1 MAPLKLART
10 AGVVMALLF
19 AALALPVTAGAQE
32 KGARVRV
39 LHLSPDAPK
48 VDVYVDG
55 TKTLTGV
62 PFKTATKHAQVPAG
76 THTVQLRAAGSA
88 AGGSPLGT
96 ARVTAAPGAAYTLAA
111 VGLAAKLQILVL
123 KDDFTAP
130 PPGKAKLRGIDAS
143 PQSPPIDIAIAGGP
157 VLFHDLTFPEATPF
171 ATIEAG
177 SMALEVRLAG
187 TEQVVFK
194 SGARPLPAG
203 AILTVAGTVSPT
215 GTIEV
220 LPILDAAGAGATPR
234 GGIATGAGGSA
245 PAEGAGL
252 TGSLAAA
259 GLALLV
265 GGAIAVARRRRG
277 GAR

>member
-1 MAPLKLART
+1 MAPLKLARI
-10 AGVVMALLF
+10 AGVVALLLG
-19 AALALPVTAGAQE
+19 ALALPAAAGAQ
-32 KGARVRV
+32 GAQARVRV

-55 TKTLTGV
+55 TSTLTAV
-62 PFKTATKHAQVPAG
+62 PFKTATKHAQVPTG
-76 THTVQLRAAGSA
+76 THTVELRPAGSA
-88 AGGSPLGT
+88 NGNPLAT
-96 ARVTAAPGAAYTLAA
+96 ARATLAPDTAYTLAA
-111 VGLAAKLQILVL
+111 VGLAAKLQIMVL

-157 VLFHDLTFPEATPF
+157 VLFRNLTFPEATPF
-171 ATIEAG
+171 ATVEAG
-177 SMALEVRLAG
+177 SMALEVRRAG

-203 AILTVAGTVSPT
+203 AILTVAGTVSPS

-234 GGIATGAGGSA
+234 GGIATGAGGTA
-245 PAEGAGL
+245 PAHA
-252 TGSLAAA
+252 T
-259 GLALLV
+259 GLALSLTAVSLALMV
-265 GGAIAVARRRRG
+265 GGAIAVRRRRRG
-277 GAR
+277 GAQ

>member
-1 MAPLKLART
+1 MAPLKLARIT
-10 AGVVMALLF
+10 GVVALLLG
-19 AALALPVTAGAQE
+19 ALALPAAAGAQ
-32 KGARVRV
+32 GAQARVRV

-48 VDVYVDG
+48 MDVYVDG
-55 TKTLTGV
+55 TSTLTAV
-62 PFKTATKHAQVPAG
+62 PFKTATKHAQVSAG
-76 THTVQLRAAGSA
+76 THTVEIRPAGSA
-88 AGGSPLGT
+88 NGNPLATSRATLSPD
-96 ARVTAAPGAAYTLAA
+96 AAYTLAA
-111 VGLAAKLQILVL
+111 VGTAAKLQIMVL

-157 VLFHDLTFPEATPF
+157 VLFRNLTFPEATPF
-171 ATIEAG
+171 ATVEAG
-177 SMALEVRLAG
+177 SMALEVRMAG

-203 AILTVAGTVSPT
+203 AILTVAGTVSPN

-234 GGIATGAGGSA
+234 GGIATGAGGTA
-245 PAEGAGL
+245 PADSTGL
-252 TGSLAAA
+252 TLSLTAA

-265 GGAIAVARRRRG
+265 GGAIAVRRRRHG

>member
-1 MAPLKLART
+1 MAPVKLART
-10 AGVVMALLF
+10 AGVVALLLG
-19 AALALPVTAGAQE
+19 ALALPAAAGAQ
-32 KGARVRV
+32 GARARVRV

-48 VDVYVDG
+48 IDVYVDG
-55 TKTLTGV
+55 TSTLAAV
-62 PFKTATKHAQVPAG
+62 PFKTATKHAQVPTG
-76 THTVQLRAAGSA
+76 THTVEIRPAGSA
-88 AGGSPLGT
+88 NGNPLAT
-96 ARVTAAPGAAYTLAA
+96 ARATLSPDAAYTLAA
-111 VGLAAKLQILVL
+111 VGPAAKLQIMVL

-157 VLFHDLTFPEATPF
+157 VLFRNLTFPEATPF
-171 ATIEAG
+171 TTVEAG
-177 SMALEVRLAG
+177 SMALEVRMAG

-215 GTIEV
+215 GTVEV

-245 PAEGAGL
+245 PAEGTGL
-252 TGSLAAA
+252 ARSLAAA
-259 GLALLV
+259 GLALVV
-265 GGAIAVARRRRG
+265 GGVIAVRRRRRED
-277 GAR
+277 AR

>member
-10 AGVVMALLF
+10 AGVVALLLG
-19 AALALPVTAGAQE
+19 ALALPAAAGAQ
-32 KGARVRV
+32 GAQARVRV

-55 TKTLTGV
+55 TSTLTAV
-62 PFKTATKHAQVPAG
+62 PFKTATKHAQVPTG
-76 THTVQLRAAGSA
+76 THTVEIRPAGSA
-88 AGGSPLGT
+88 NGNPLAT
-96 ARVTAAPGAAYTLAA
+96 ARATLAPDTAYTLAA
-111 VGLAAKLQILVL
+111 VGLAAKLQIMVL

-157 VLFHDLTFPEATPF
+157 VLFRNLTFPEATPF
-171 ATIEAG
+171 ATVEAG
-177 SMALEVRLAG
+177 SMALEVRRAG
-187 TEQVVFK
+187 TEEVVFK

-203 AILTVAGTVSPT
+203 AILTVAGTVSPS

-234 GGIATGAGGSA
+234 GGIATGAGGTA
-245 PAEGAGL
+245 PADGTGL
-252 TGSLAAA
+252 ALSLTAA
-259 GLALLV
+259 GLALMV
-265 GGAIAVARRRRG
+265 GGAIAVRRRRHG
-277 GAR
+277 GAQ

>member
-1 MAPLKLART
+1 MAPLRMART
-10 AGVVMALLF
+10 AGVVALLLG
-19 AALALPVTAGAQE
+19 ALALPATAGAQE
-32 KGARVRV
+32 ERARVRV

-55 TKTLTGV
+55 TRTLASV
-62 PFKTATKHAQVPAG
+62 PFKTATRHAPVPAG
-76 THTVQLRAAGSA
+76 THSVEIRPAGSPT
-88 AGGSPLGT
+88 GGRALAT
-96 ARVTAAPGAAYTLAA
+96 ARATVAPGAAYTLAA
-111 VGLAAKLQILVL
+111 VGLAAKLQVLVL
-123 KDDFTAP
+123 EDDFTAP
-130 PPGKAKLRGIDAS
+130 PPGKAKLRSIDAS

-157 VLFHDLTFPEATPF
+157 VLFRNLTFPKATPF
-171 ATIEAG
+171 ATIDAG

-187 TEQVVFK
+187 TDRVVFR
-194 SGARPLPAG
+194 SGARPMPAG

-245 PAEGAGL
+245 PADGTGL
-252 TGSLAAA
+252 AGSLAAA
-259 GLALLV
+259 GLALVV
-265 GGAIAVARRRRG
+265 GGAVAVRRRRG

>member
-10 AGVVMALLF
+10 AGVVALLLG
-19 AALALPVTAGAQE
+19 ALALPAAAGAQ
-32 KGARVRV
+32 GAQARVRV

-55 TKTLTGV
+55 TSTLTAV
-62 PFKTATKHAQVPAG
+62 PFKTTTKHAQVPTG
-76 THTVQLRAAGSA
+76 THTVELRPAGSA
-88 AGGSPLGT
+88 NGNPLAT
-96 ARVTAAPGAAYTLAA
+96 ARATLAPDTAYTLAA
-111 VGLAAKLQILVL
+111 VGLAAKLQIMVL

-157 VLFHDLTFPEATPF
+157 VLFRNLTFPEATPF
-171 ATIEAG
+171 ATVEAG
-177 SMALEVRLAG
+177 SMALEVRMAG

-203 AILTVAGTVSPT
+203 AILTVAGTVSPN

-234 GGIATGAGGSA
+234 GGIATGAGGTA
-245 PAEGAGL
+245 PADSTGL
-252 TGSLAAA
+252 ALSLTAA

-265 GGAIAVARRRRG
+265 GGAIAVRRRRHG
-277 GAR
+277 GAQ

>member
-10 AGVVMALLF
+10 AGVVALLLG
-19 AALALPVTAGAQE
+19 ALAFPATAGAQ
-32 KGARVRV
+32 GARARVRV

-48 VDVYVDG
+48 IDVYVDG
-55 TKTLTGV
+55 TSTLAAV
-62 PFKTATKHAQVPAG
+62 PFKTATRHAQVSAG
-76 THTVQLRAAGSA
+76 TYTVEIRPAGSA
-88 AGGSPLGT
+88 NGNPLATSRATLSPD
-96 ARVTAAPGAAYTLAA
+96 AAYTLAA
-111 VGLAAKLQILVL
+111 VGPAAKLQIMVL

-157 VLFHDLTFPEATPF
+157 VLFRNLTFPEATPF
-171 ATIEAG
+171 VTVEAG
-177 SMALEVRLAG
+177 SMALEVRMAG

-203 AILTVAGTVSPT
+203 AILTVAGTVSPS

-245 PAEGAGL
+245 PADGAGL
-252 TGSLAAA
+252 VGSLAAA
-259 GLALLV
+259 AMALMV
-265 GGAIAVARRRRG
+265 GGAIAVGRRRRG
-277 GAR
+277 SAR

>member
-10 AGVVMALLF
+10 AGVVVALLF

-32 KGARVRV
+32 KDARVRV

-48 VDVYVDG
+48 VDVYVDE

-88 AGGSPLGT
+88 AGGGPLGT

-111 VGLAAKLQILVL
+111 VGLAAKLQVLVL
-123 KDDFTAP
+123 EDDFTAP

-143 PQSPPIDIAIAGGP
+143 PQSPALDIAIAGGP
-157 VLFHDLTFPEATPF
+157 VLFRDLNFPEATPF
-171 ATIEAG
+171 ATIDAG

-187 TEQVVFK
+187 TDRVVFR
-194 SGARPLPAG
+194 SGARPMPAG
-203 AILTVAGTVSPT
+203 AILTVAGLESPS

-220 LPILDAAGAGATPR
+220 VPILDAAGAGATPR

-245 PAEGAGL
+245 PAGGAGL

-265 GGAIAVARRRRG
+265 GGAIAVGRRPRG

>member
-1 MAPLKLART
+1 MGPLKLART
-10 AGVVMALLF
+10 AGVVALLLG
-19 AALALPVTAGAQE
+19 ALALPAAAGAQE
-32 KGARVRV
+32 AAARVRV

-48 VDVYVDG
+48 IDLYVDG
-55 TKTLTGV
+55 TSTLTAV

-76 THTVQLRAAGSA
+76 THTVEIRPAGSA
-88 AGGSPLGT
+88 NGNPLAT
-96 ARVTAAPGAAYTLAA
+96 ARATLTPDAAYTLAA
-111 VGLAAKLQILVL
+111 VGPAAKLQVMVL

-130 PPGKAKLRGIDAS
+130 PAGKAKLRGIDAS

-171 ATIEAG
+171 ATVKAG
-177 SMALEVRLAG
+177 SMALEVRMAG
-187 TEQVVFK
+187 TKQVVFK

-203 AILTVAGTVSPT
+203 AILTVAGTVSPS

-234 GGIATGAGGSA
+234 GGIATGAGGTA
-245 PAEGAGL
+245 PADGIRLAGPL
-252 TGSLAAA
+252 TAA

-265 GGAIAVARRRRG
+265 GGAIAVRRRRHG

>member
-1 MAPLKLART
+1 MAPLKMVRT
-10 AGVVMALLF
+10 AGVLALLLG
-19 AALALPVTAGAQE
+19 ALALPVGAGAQE
-32 KGARVRV
+32 QQARVRV

-55 TKTLTGV
+55 IRALAGV
-62 PFKTATKHAQVPAG
+62 PFKTATKHAPVPAG
-76 THTVQLRAAGSA
+76 AHSVEIRTAGSA
-88 AGGSPLGT
+88 NGDRALAT
-96 ARVTAAPGAAYTLAA
+96 AQTTVAPGAAYTLAA
-111 VGLAAKLQILVL
+111 VGLAAKLQVLVL

-157 VLFHDLTFPEATPF
+157 VLFQDLTFPEATPF

-187 TEQVVFK
+187 TERVVFR

-245 PAEGAGL
+245 PAEGTGL
-252 TGSLAAA
+252 TWSLAAA
-259 GLALLV
+259 GLALMV
-265 GGAIAVARRRRG
+265 GGVIAVWRRRRE

>member
-10 AGVVMALLF
+10 AGVVALLLG
-19 AALALPVTAGAQE
+19 ALALPAAAGAQ
-32 KGARVRV
+32 GARARVRV

-48 VDVYVDG
+48 IDVYVDG
-55 TKTLTGV
+55 TSTLTAV
-62 PFKTATKHAQVPAG
+62 PFKTATKHAQVSAG
-76 THTVQLRAAGSA
+76 THTVEIRPAGSA
-88 AGGSPLGT
+88 NGNLLAT
-96 ARVTAAPGAAYTLAA
+96 ARATLAPDAAYTLAA
-111 VGLAAKLQILVL
+111 VGPAAMLQIMVL

-171 ATIEAG
+171 ATVEAG
-177 SMALEVRLAG
+177 SMALEVRMAG

-203 AILTVAGTVSPT
+203 AILTVAGTVSAS

-234 GGIATGAGGSA
+234 GGIATGAGGTA
-245 PAEGAGL
+245 PADGAGL
-252 TGSLAAA
+252 TLSLTAA
-259 GLALLV
+259 GLALMA
-265 GGAIAVARRRRG
+265 GGAIAVRRRRHE
-277 GAR
+277 GAQ